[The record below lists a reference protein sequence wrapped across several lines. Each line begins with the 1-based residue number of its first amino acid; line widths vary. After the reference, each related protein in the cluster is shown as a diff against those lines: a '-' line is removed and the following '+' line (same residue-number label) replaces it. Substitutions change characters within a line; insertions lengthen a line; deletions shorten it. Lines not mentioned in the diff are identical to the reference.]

1 MTTCVVGLG
10 KIGLPLAVQIASKGE
25 NVIGCDINEEV
36 VDLINM
42 GEVPFPGETNL
53 AELLLQVRQEDLLK
67 ASIDTT
73 QAVQLADTVV
83 VVVPVIVDETA
94 KPDFSAIDS
103 ATRDIAGGLK
113 QNTLI
118 CYETTLPIGTTR
130 NRFGPLLQEI
140 SGLDYKTDFYLAY
153 SPERVFSGRIFADLR
168 TYPKLVGGINA
179 VSYTHLTL
187 PTIYSV

>member
-36 VDLINM
+36 VDLINK

-118 CYETTLPIGTTR
+118 WERGICASYARDLQAADKRKINFKKNSR
-130 NRFGPLLQEI
+130 NQR
-140 SGLDYKTDFYLAY
+140 
-153 SPERVFSGRIFADLR
+153 
-168 TYPKLVGGINA
+168 
-179 VSYTHLTL
+179 
-187 PTIYSV
+187 